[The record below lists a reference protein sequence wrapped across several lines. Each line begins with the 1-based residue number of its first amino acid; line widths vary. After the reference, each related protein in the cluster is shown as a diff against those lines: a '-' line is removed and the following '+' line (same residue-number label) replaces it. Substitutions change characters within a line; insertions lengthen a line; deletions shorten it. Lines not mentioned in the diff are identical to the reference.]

1 MVQTALGHHDQA
13 IEWLNRA
20 YQQRSANMFLIN
32 VELKLE
38 PLGDPMCGFA
48 ICCSEWAS
56 PILPALPAEA
66 HRDGADVRG

>member
-38 PLGDPMCGFA
+38 PLRSDLRFRDLLQRMGFTDSA
-48 ICCSEWAS
+48 RTAGRSA
-56 PILPALPAEA
+56 P
-66 HRDGADVRG
+66 